1 MAPEPERVARLGP
14 TATVTETSRRR
25 RRRQR
30 LLIVSIRVGALRQL
44 RRMVQVCGLLG
55 RIAVPFGRETK
66 RRSAEKA
73 PALPGAAR
81 AGVGAGGGGA
91 VDTVSH
97 SPGRGGGGQRLL
109 PLAVASAEN
118 WQTGDKSG
126 PTRT

>member
-1 MAPEPERVARLGP
+1 MARPGP
-14 TATVTETSRRR
+14 TAAVTETGGSQ

-44 RRMVQVCGLLG
+44 GCMVQVCGLVG
-55 RIAVPFGRETK
+55 GNAVPFGCEIK

-81 AGVGAGGGGA
+81 AGVGAGWGRA
-91 VDTVSH
+91 VDTISH
-97 SPGRGGGGQRLL
+97 SPRRGRGGERLL

-126 PTRT
+126 TTRA